1 LRRSE
6 TIKQGNE
13 AIGSRVKAKVVK
25 NKVAPPFRTAE
36 FDIMFDHGISKEG
49 NILDVGLEL
58 GLVTK
63 AGAFFSYGDTRIGQG
78 RESAKE
84 YLRGNP
90 ALAQEIEEKIRASAG
105 IKTSSS
111 DD

>member
-1 LRRSE
+1 
-6 TIKQGNE
+6 
-13 AIGSRVKAKVVK
+13 
-25 NKVAPPFRTAE
+25 VAPPFRTAE

-63 AGAFFSYGDTRIGQG
+63 AGAFFSYGDTRLGQG
-78 RESAKE
+78 RESAKQ
-84 YLRGNP
+84 YLRENP
-90 ALAQEIEEKIRASAG
+90 ALAQEIEEKIRASAS
-105 IKTSSS
+105 TTRMASSS